1 MKNTFVAAILA
12 LTAITGIY
20 AQGPGRPDRG
30 GTPPTAEQMIERRVQ
45 RLTTLLTL
53 DSSQQQQ
60 AKTIFTDEATAA
72 QALRTTA
79 QTAHEALQTAVKSG
93 AADAQIDQ
101 LAAQVG
107 TIQGQSLAIHAKAQ
121 TKFRLILNAAQKEKL
136 DAAGDHGS
144 GGPGGFPGRGGPR
157 F

>member
-1 MKNTFVAAILA
+1 MKKTFVAAILA
-12 LTAITGIY
+12 LTATAAMY
-20 AQGPGRPDRG
+20 AQGPGRPDHG
-30 GTPPTAEQMIERRVQ
+30 GTPPTSEQMIERRVQ

-60 AKTIFTDEATAA
+60 AKTIFTEEATAA
-72 QALRTTA
+72 EALRTTA
-79 QTAHEALQTAVKSG
+79 RTAHEALQTAVKSG

-107 TIQGQSLAIHAKAQ
+107 TVQGQALAVHAKAQ
-121 TKFRLILNAAQKEKL
+121 TKFRLILTAAQKEKL
-136 DAAGDHGS
+136 DAAGDRGP
-144 GGPGGFPGRGGPR
+144 GGAGGFPGRGGPR